1 MKLHAIP
8 LMLLLLPLLMLV
20 SCIPATTVPVRT
32 TSFHR
37 SEKEHRRSLVV
48 FLPGR
53 GDTVSSYEKEGFIQM
68 LARRGGSIDT
78 IGVEAHLG
86 YYRDR
91 TLLQR
96 LREDVI
102 IPAKA
107 DGYRDIWL
115 VGISM
120 GGLGAV
126 LYDTTYPGELSGLFL
141 LAPYLG
147 DGTLLKEISA
157 AGGLASWQPA
167 IGGHDDLDHEIWQR
181 LKGYTE
187 GSKSAGR
194 VFLGF
199 GTNDRFADSNRAFA
213 GVLPAT
219 QVVAVPGGHDWPTW
233 KVLWPLVL
241 DQSSLQSGGGTPSS
255 EK

>member
-1 MKLHAIP
+1 MKLLTMP
-8 LMLLLLPLLMLV
+8 CLLLSLLLLV
-20 SCIPATTVPVRT
+20 SCIPATTIPIGT

-37 SEKEHRRSLVV
+37 SEMVERRSLVV

-53 GDTVSSYEKEGFIQM
+53 GDTVKSYEKEEFVQM
-68 LARRGGSIDT
+68 LAKQNGSVDS

-86 YYRDR
+86 YYVDR
-91 TLLQR
+91 TLLKR
-96 LREDVI
+96 IREDVI

-107 DGYRDIWL
+107 SGYRDIWL

-126 LYDTTYPGELSGLFL
+126 LYDIANPGDLAGLFL

-167 IGGHDDLDHEIWQR
+167 VGASDDLDSEVWPK
-181 LKGYTE
+181 LKEYSVGTK
-187 GSKSAGR
+187 GVQR

-199 GTNDRFADSNRAFA
+199 GESDRFAESNRAFA
-213 GVLPAT
+213 AVLPAN
-219 QVVAVPGGHDWPTW
+219 QVVTAPGDHDWPTW
-233 KVLWPLVL
+233 KVLWPRLL
-241 DQSSLQSGGGTPSS
+241 ELSPLQATKGGGRQ
-255 EK
+255 